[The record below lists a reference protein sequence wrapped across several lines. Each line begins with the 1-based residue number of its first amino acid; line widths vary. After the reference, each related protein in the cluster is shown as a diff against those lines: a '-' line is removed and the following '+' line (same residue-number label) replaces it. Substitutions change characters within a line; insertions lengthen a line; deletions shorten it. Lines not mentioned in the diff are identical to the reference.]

1 MFDIGVLG
9 DLALGAAALA
19 GLRGLRKDVKV
30 GFENTAQALELHS
43 EAIENH
49 ETRLGDLE
57 VIEIIAGEP
66 TLVGFQLGK
75 AMNRKK

>member
-19 GLRGLRKDVKV
+19 GLRGLRKDVKA

-49 ETRLGDLE
+49 ETRISDLE